1 VHRLELGILQCETP
15 DAWLEKALA
24 TQDVL
29 LIDHAHCEKKAAL
42 TALSLISRYEK
53 HVELVQFMS
62 RLAREELR
70 HFEQVLRLM
79 TRRNIQFIN
88 ITAARYAAGLIKH
101 ACTHE
106 PVKLVDLLLIGA
118 FVEARSCE
126 RFSRLVP
133 HLDEELSRFYAGLL
147 AAEARHHQGYLKFA
161 EHFAQKDLTDRI
173 AFFGEIEKELILS
186 PDPLFRFHS
195 GAPA

>member
-1 VHRLELGILQCETP
+1 MELNILQCETP
-15 DAWLEKALA
+15 DAWLEQALK

-53 HVELVQFMS
+53 HVDLVQFMS

-70 HFEQVLRLM
+70 HFEQVLKIIAQ
-79 TRRNIQFIN
+79 RNIQFIN
-88 ITAARYAAGLIKH
+88 FTAARYAAGLIKH
-101 ACTHE
+101 ARTHE
-106 PVKLVDLLLIGA
+106 PVKLVDLLIIGA

-147 AAEARHHQGYLKFA
+147 AAEARNYQGYLKFA
-161 EHFAQKDLTDRI
+161 KHFAQEDLTKRI
-173 AFFGEIEKELILS
+173 AFFGEIERELILS
-186 PDPLFRFHS
+186 PDPQFRFHS
-195 GAPA
+195 GIPA